1 MVRINRIIVEKMNL
15 NEPKKLKRVIDKLL
29 QKKDIYR
36 NWHRD
41 KQTYGIEVG
50 EVSKDNLRKMF
61 RNSIVARGGPPNRN
75 QVKAGVEEFDR
86 KLEEIIENMSDLS
99 QENAE
104 EKYRWLLENL
114 TNIRGVGSKIACE
127 YVRKVV
133 VYGRVWEDL
142 LYELYVPVD
151 THIDSFMTE
160 KLKVF
165 REDEIPKYHESTEF
179 KDFQNLLDQVHSP
192 RIDFNLLWFIGNRF
206 CVPGLTIRC
215 GYCPIKEYCNK
226 WKN

>member
-1 MVRINRIIVEKMNL
+1 MNL
-15 NEPKKLKRVIDKLL
+15 DKPKKLKKVIDKLL
-29 QKKDIYR
+29 QRKDIFR
-36 NWHRD
+36 NWQRH

-50 EVSKDNLRKMF
+50 KISKDNLRKMF
-61 RNSIVARGGPPNRN
+61 CNSIVARGGPPNPN
-75 QVKAGVEEFDR
+75 QVRAGVEGFDQ
-86 KLEEIIENMSDLS
+86 KVEGIIENMSDLS

-104 EKYRWLLENL
+104 EKYRWLLEKL

-133 VYGRVWEDL
+133 VYGGIWENL

-165 REDEIPKYHESTEF
+165 QEDEIPKDHESTEF
-179 KDFQNLLDQVHSP
+179 KDFQDLLAKVHSP
-192 RIDFNLLWFIGNRF
+192 RIDFNLLWFVGNRF
-206 CVPGLTIRC
+206 CTPRLTIRC
-215 GYCPIKEYCNK
+215 EYCPIKEFCSR
-226 WKN
+226 WKK